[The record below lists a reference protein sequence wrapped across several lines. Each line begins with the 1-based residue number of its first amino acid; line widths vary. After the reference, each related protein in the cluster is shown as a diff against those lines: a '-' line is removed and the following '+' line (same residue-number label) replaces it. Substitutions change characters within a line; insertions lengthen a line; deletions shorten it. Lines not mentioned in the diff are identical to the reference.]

1 MDRID
6 YQVKISEILDEA
18 LSELDTDEFDILI
31 DRIKEVIEDY
41 S

>member
-18 LSELDTDEFDILI
+18 LNELDTDDFDILI
-31 DRIKEVIEDY
+31 ESVKEVIEDY
-41 S
+41 N